1 MIKVISLLIL
11 TSCMRLDHYESFDKE
26 VIRKS
31 LISVTKLP
39 NNEKYDSGYAIQPY
53 DAFKDRDGIDF
64 SELRK
69 HFEHGNT
76 SDGSVVIVLTK
87 NKKVVGFVRILR
99 SKETDVLKNPLEE
112 IE

>member
-11 TSCMRLDHYESFDKE
+11 TSCMQLDPYDSFDKE
-26 VIRKS
+26 VIRES
-31 LISVTKLP
+31 LIRSSKLP
-39 NNEKYDSGYAIQPY
+39 RSEKYDSGYVIQPY
-53 DAFKDRDGIDF
+53 DEFKDRDGVDF
-64 SELRK
+64 SELRNL
-69 HFEHGNT
+69 FEHGNT

-99 SKETDVLKNPLEE
+99 GKETDTLKNPLQS